1 VEYTWAAVAGVLAVV
16 LVEVAWLRTGIFRT
30 ATFWIAYGIVVF
42 FQVLVDG
49 WLTKLS
55 SPIVVYNE
63 DKFTGW
69 RAPFDVP
76 VEDYLFGFALVTLT
90 ILIWVK
96 VGPLGHRHPDRRSP
110 GDESTSRT
118 GTEPSPRR

>member
-1 VEYTWAAVAGVLAVV
+1 
-16 LVEVAWLRTGIFRT
+16 
-30 ATFWIAYGIVVF
+30 
-42 FQVLVDG
+42 VDG

-55 SPIVVYNE
+55 SPIVIYNPE
-63 DKFTGW
+63 KFTGW

-76 VEDYLFGFALVTLT
+76 VEDYLFGLALVTLT

-96 VGPLGHRHPDRRSP
+96 VGPLGRRHPDRPQP
-110 GDESTSRT
+110 GDEPTRRT